1 MGTRVSLGWG
11 TPLDGILSGRICSAQ
26 QQISAER
33 SLLLTP
39 APSRPALARTRAVG
53 VGVIQFPRVG
63 LGRCVPRLGAGVE
76 HLSSASAEVGC
87 RIGPARATRP
97 VQPVARSLASTCDHI
112 VTRIRPKPLA
122 RAVRPNYVHWVN
134 KSG

>member
-53 VGVIQFPRVG
+53 VGSSNSPGPGWVDACPRF
-63 LGRCVPRLGAGVE
+63 GAGVE
-76 HLSSASAEVGC
+76 HLCSASA
-87 RIGPARATRP
+87 RSWLPNRP
-97 VQPVARSLASTCDHI
+97 CHAQPDRFSPQLDPWLQLVITS
-112 VTRIRPKPLA
+112 
-122 RAVRPNYVHWVN
+122 
-134 KSG
+134 

>member
-76 HLSSASAEVGC
+76 HLSSASARSWLPNRPC
-87 RIGPARATRP
+87 PRNPTGPAR
-97 VQPVARSLASTCDHI
+97 SSIL
-112 VTRIRPKPLA
+112 
-122 RAVRPNYVHWVN
+122 
-134 KSG
+134 G